1 MTKLNHLVLALVVG
15 AAPIAYAQN
24 PAPEPQTA
32 DPSSASS
39 PHQREAT
46 KQTGTAEAPAT
57 ESPEASSA
65 ASPHQQEAVGEDP
78 STGKKMASAPNA
90 TDPATFVKKAAVG
103 GMTEVEAS
111 KLAVSKAQ
119 DPQVRAFAQKMVK
132 EHTAANEELASL
144 AQKKGWNVPSSLDA
158 EHKAAVQKLSSK
170 SGAAFDS
177 AYAKQMLEDH
187 EKTVALFKS
196 ATQSSDPDLAAWVE
210 KTLPTIEQHEQM
222 AATLPGASRS
232 ASASET
238 PQKQY

>member
-1 MTKLNHLVLALVVG
+1 MTRLNHLVLALVIG
-15 AAPIAYAQN
+15 AAPIAYAQDQ
-24 PAPEPQTA
+24 PAEPQTA

-39 PHQREAT
+39 PHQRQAT
-46 KQTGTAEAPAT
+46 GQSGTAEAPAS
-57 ESPEASSA
+57 ENQGPSSA
-65 ASPHQQEAVGEDP
+65 ASPHQHEAVGEGAT
-78 STGKKMASAPNA
+78 SGKKMASAPNA
-90 TDPATFVKKAAVG
+90 SDPASFVKKAALG

-132 EHTAANEELASL
+132 EHTAANEELTSL
-144 AQKKGWNVPSSLDA
+144 AQKKGWNVPSSLDS
-158 EHKAAVQKLSSK
+158 EHKAIVQKLSSK
-170 SGAAFDS
+170 SGEAFDT

-187 EKTVALFKS
+187 EKTVALFKA
-196 ATQSSDPDLAAWVE
+196 ATRSSDADLAAWVE

-232 ASASET
+232 ASASKN